1 MHMFGEYGWGMGLL
15 GMIAMVIFW
24 VAIVAGAIYI
34 IRLLATPHNPETR
47 TKESPEE
54 ILKKR
59 YARGE
64 IGKEEFQQLL
74 KDLRD

>member
-34 IRLLATPHNPETR
+34 IKLLAPP
-47 TKESPEE
+47 P
-54 ILKKR
+54 
-59 YARGE
+59 
-64 IGKEEFQQLL
+64 
-74 KDLRD
+74 